1 VWLIDGFNVLH
12 TVLLGGEDRSEWWRA
27 PERSRL
33 LDRVQQLDD
42 PKAEICVVFDGSRE
56 AEPGEARERVQ
67 VVFADSADEWLVK
80 RVRGAED
87 PSRIAVV
94 TADRKLAGRCSHAGA
109 VVVAPRDFLGRC
121 GSEEEC
127 GGGLILKR

>member
-12 TVLLGGEDRSEWWRA
+12 TVLLGGQDRSEWWRA
-27 PERSRL
+27 PGRSRL
-33 LDRVQQLDD
+33 LDRVRRFDD
-42 PKAEICVVFDGSRE
+42 PRAEICVVFDGSLK
-56 AEPGEARERVQ
+56 AEQDEGCERVQ
-67 VVFADSADEWLVK
+67 VVFADPADDWLVK

-121 GSEEEC
+121 ESEEEC
-127 GGGLILKR
+127 EGPRTPRR